1 MDMFADGGNTGAPST
16 STAGSSMISPMRLLR
31 ALGVKMAFWREG
43 LNSLGRE
50 RERERE
56 RGIGLTGVLNC
67 SRPAF
72 TKERARAWPNA
83 RFAVAQCTS
92 FGPRRFLPRLKYAL
106 KHSKTPS
113 RDSHEI
119 AFFLFFPPPKKRDFI
134 AIDRQRAP
142 PSMRGFQ
149 LTVAIALWV
158 APASWCARLRYK
170 QDVHA
175 WQYCQRHDPLPLP
188 WQRACL
194 EL

>member
-16 STAGSSMISPMRLLR
+16 STAGSSMSSMRLLR
-31 ALGVKMAFWREG
+31 ALGVKMAFWTYG
-43 LNSLGRE
+43 LNSLGFG
-50 RERERE
+50 
-56 RGIGLTGVLNC
+56 GIGLTGVLNC

-72 TKERARAWPNA
+72 TKERVRAWPNA

-113 RDSHEI
+113 RDSHER
-119 AFFLFFPPPKKRDFI
+119 ACFSFFSPPKKRDFI